1 MPAWS
6 LHFVVNSNQNG
17 LLSFTPLTPVA
28 DADSPLRHPRPIGEA
43 LLSPTSYITQLFSSS
58 VLSPPHSSAA
68 DGNLKGLRL
77 LRGELGRDLLIKWQ
91 SVLGRARVFRVG
103 VFA

>member
-77 LRGELGRDLLIKWQ
+77 LRGELLIKWQ
-91 SVLGRARVFRVG
+91 SVLGRTRVFRVG